1 MIAISVP
8 LVGAFAATILIR
20 KHADEI
26 RFEFASA
33 WSAAI
38 TLGLAIA
45 TVAAVEF
52 GLLVLLASG
61 GVGPGRLQVI
71 GTNPF
76 LAAGVLFIEVA
87 SVSILAAFF
96 SARPDKPD
104 HPLVQRSKKS
114 GE

>member
-1 MIAISVP
+1 
-8 LVGAFAATILIR
+8 
-20 KHADEI
+20 
-26 RFEFASA
+26 
-33 WSAAI
+33 
-38 TLGLAIA
+38 
-45 TVAAVEF
+45 
-52 GLLVLLASG
+52 LLASG

-71 GTNPF
+71 GTNPI

-87 SVSILAAFF
+87 AVSILAAFF